1 MNLPLLQAFSPPS
14 FDQLEKALQDKHTI
28 ALTGLPDGQ
37 AAFVASCLAER
48 THKRILLVQ
57 TNDLKAGKA
66 ADDLQQLVSVRSAW
80 LPGGEIDL
88 TRGVSSQETEWRR
101 LETLSHLTADDV
113 QVLTV
118 SMDALMQRM
127 GNPRLFRAG
136 TVFLKTDDRYAQ
148 HLLVSHLLHMGYER
162 TGIVEGKGQFS
173 LKGSV
178 LDVYPPSSTSGFR
191 IEFFDDIVDSIRSF
205 DAISQRSLE
214 RLHECVIPPAN
225 EIILS
230 PDDAPEAAAR
240 MRKALNSLRGTQ
252 STQESQKGDA
262 SLFDDLPP
270 LPESDEELPD
280 YFDEEV
286 APKIRE
292 QNWSVTQE
300 TEIERRRE
308 ALLGD
313 ADLVEQGL
321 PFRRIRAWAHV
332 LLPET
337 FSLTD
342 WFHPDL
348 IMLCEPD
355 SLRER
360 CRERSVGFSEDLAT
374 AIERGEAVP
383 AQEHLFRAWDDI
395 SQNIQEYT
403 CVTVSDLTR
412 SMAGLLSS
420 YWRSSLSWAR

>member
-37 AAFVASCLAER
+37 AAFVASCLAEH
-48 THKRILLVQ
+48 TQKQILLVQ

-113 QVLTV
+113 QVLTI
-118 SMDALMQRM
+118 SMDALMRRM

-136 TVFLKTDDRYAQ
+136 TVSLKTDDRYAQ

-230 PDDAPEAAAR
+230 PDDAPEAASR
-240 MRKALNSLRGTQ
+240 MRKALNSLRGAQ
-252 STQESQKGDA
+252 SAQESQKGDA

-270 LPESDEELPD
+270 LPES
-280 YFDEEV
+280 
-286 APKIRE
+286 
-292 QNWSVTQE
+292 
-300 TEIERRRE
+300 E
-308 ALLGD
+308 A
-313 ADLVEQGL
+313 
-321 PFRRIRAWAHV
+321 
-332 LLPET
+332 
-337 FSLTD
+337 
-342 WFHPDL
+342 
-348 IMLCEPD
+348 
-355 SLRER
+355 
-360 CRERSVGFSEDLAT
+360 
-374 AIERGEAVP
+374 
-383 AQEHLFRAWDDI
+383 
-395 SQNIQEYT
+395 
-403 CVTVSDLTR
+403 
-412 SMAGLLSS
+412 
-420 YWRSSLSWAR
+420 